1 MKTDPESKKNANT
14 DPQDFF
20 LLPYFVLGKYY
31 QRLKYFYRAANIINF
46 RGRSFE
52 QCELITKNVRH
63 CEVRKL

>member
-1 MKTDPESKKNANT
+1 MNTDPGSKKNANT

-20 LLPYFVLGKYY
+20 LLPYFVWGKYD
-31 QRLKYFYRAANIINF
+31 QLLKYFYRAVGIINF
-46 RGRSFE
+46 RCRSFE